1 MPAVPRSA
9 PERVLLGLLGL
20 VAAYAVAMVVAGR
33 TVDRLFDLLGFGS
46 GDAGVPAGPPMEHVL
61 LVQGVL
67 GAVILGWA
75 VLLAAVVHLGLRSG
89 DPRSWWALVA
99 SIGTWFVVDTG
110 FSLVVGS
117 WQHALFNVP
126 FALMLGVPLA
136 LARPRSARPSA

>member
-1 MPAVPRSA
+1 MRPRAVRL
-9 PERVLLGLLGL
+9 LLGLLGL

-33 TVDRLFDLLGFGS
+33 MVDRLFGLLGFGS

-75 VLLAAVVHLGLRSG
+75 VLLGAVVHLGLRTG
-89 DPRSWWALVA
+89 DPRWWWALVT
-99 SIGTWFVVDTG
+99 SIGAWFVVDTG

-117 WQHALFNVP
+117 WEHALFNVA
-126 FALMLGVPLA
+126 FALLLGVPLA
-136 LARPRSARPSA
+136 LARPGSTPASA